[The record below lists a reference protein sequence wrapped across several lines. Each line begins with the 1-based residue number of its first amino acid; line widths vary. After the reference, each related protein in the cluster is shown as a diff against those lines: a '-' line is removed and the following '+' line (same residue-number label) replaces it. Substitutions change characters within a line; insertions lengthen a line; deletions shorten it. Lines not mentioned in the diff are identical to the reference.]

1 MVLKKFAYTSKLK
14 HWIFFFLCSCSIAKQ
29 GFAQSW
35 MSTSNWAKISIA
47 QSGIYKINYQ
57 DLKNWG
63 LNVSNIDN
71 LHLFGVQG
79 EQISSI
85 NSQEI
90 LDRAPEISI
99 WVEKGS
105 DNQWN
110 SGDYI
115 LFYATAAKD
124 MENTFNTITHYSNPY
139 AKNST
144 YIIGETLVAGKRITN
159 AIKPTFN
166 VQEKRSSGYI
176 GGFHDSDIV
185 NLNDMGRVWLGE
197 KLGNE
202 TTNRTFQIAIP
213 LDVDSAILRVNT
225 AWALEEDSGSL
236 ITTVNGVNYRYTVNP
251 IPIGSYDKY
260 NYVSK
265 IYKLNNLSG
274 MIQCKLQLNRPN
286 TKSAAYL
293 DFFEWFAEKGL
304 TYQGKQIVYRNWNW
318 GNSLDIVEFKFQLS
332 GSQTPFIWSVGNV
345 YQPCGLFAEK
355 VGSDLLATAIDS
367 ISSNTIIAFH
377 PNDAFLPNFDGNI
390 KASSNIELAGNAQ
403 LIIISH
409 PDFIEAAA
417 KLKEHRTAHDQLKV
431 AIVSPVEIYNAFSAG
446 QQDVMAIRNFIRW
459 AKQSSIANGNELK
472 YVTIIGAAS
481 HDMLDRT
488 PSNTNYVPMYQSYG
502 QSPAAIFCL
511 DEYIGYL
518 DAGQGDPEITQKN
531 KLGVAVGRIPAR
543 TLEDANAFVEKLKR
557 YDSPKSFGPWRSQVT
572 FTSDDVD
579 KIYETE
585 FIYQSEEYA
594 DYLYKNNPAIKVN
607 KIYADA
613 YKQVMNGNS
622 ERYPDVTAAINRT
635 FNEGSLFI
643 NYQGHGGERGWG
655 QEAFLDIPTIKSWSN
670 PYTMP
675 VLFTAT
681 CEFTKYDDPK
691 FQSAGELAVLN
702 PNGGAIASLTTTRL
716 VYVSSN
722 SLINRSF
729 WTKYGFPAPN
739 ESVPTVG
746 DVFQKLKN
754 RPDKTDDD
762 KKFALLGDASMK
774 LAFPNHF
781 IKVDS
786 VQAKDAQFFAD
797 TLKAFSVVTMKGHID
812 ERLKGKFVNFNG
824 TLWAKIFDKPK
835 SQYTLGNDGNG
846 STVEF
851 KDLSTILYNGQ
862 ISVVNGDWT
871 LVFSIPKDISY
882 NVGEAR
888 AMFYA
893 HNGETDASGAYNFLL
908 GGSEKLN
915 KADTIGPEVRAFLH
929 DTTFRAGGSVAKN
942 VDFVARIYDEN
953 GINATGAGIG
963 RDMVLIIDENT
974 EAEITMIVNQY
985 FQYDVNSFRS
995 GILRVP
1001 LNNLSP
1007 GKHTFTCKV
1016 WDIYNNYGDGSTF
1029 GIVVP
1034 ARSFKIENHGASP
1047 NPFQQNTKLWIE
1059 QTLPGEDLNLD
1070 WQISDVAGNIVVKG
1084 SKYIEA
1090 AFAVSKIQIDL
1101 RNEVESGGEVSISHN
1116 LTPGIYLYQIS
1127 ARTLDGLT
1135 SKCAGK
1141 IICTQ

>member
-1 MVLKKFAYTSKLK
+1 MPQTSKLK
-14 HWIFFFLCSCSIAKQ
+14 NYILFLLYIFCLVKP
-29 GFAQSW
+29 GKAQSW
-35 MSTSNWAKISIA
+35 MSSSNWAKFSIA
-47 QSGIYKINYQ
+47 QSGVYKISFQ

-63 LNVSNIDN
+63 VNINNIDN
-71 LHLFGVQG
+71 LHLYGVQG
-79 EQISSI
+79 KQMSSI
-85 NSQEI
+85 NSQEV
-90 LDRAPEISI
+90 LDRAPEIAI

-110 SGDYI
+110 SGDFI
-115 LFYATAAKD
+115 LFYATANKD
-124 MENTFNTITHYSNPY
+124 LENTYNTITHYANPY
-139 AKNST
+139 ALKST
-144 YIIGETLVAGKRITN
+144 FIIGETPAPGKRIVN
-159 AIKPTFN
+159 AIKPTFT
-166 VQEKRSSGYI
+166 VQEIRKSGYV
-176 GGFHDSDIV
+176 GGFHDSDVV

-202 TTNRTFQIAIP
+202 TTNRTLQIPIP
-213 LDVDSAILRVNT
+213 LDVDSAILRVNS

-236 ITTVNGVNYRYTVNP
+236 VITVNGINYRYNINP
-251 IPIGSYDKY
+251 IPIGSYDRY
-260 NYVSK
+260 TYVSK
-265 IYKLNNLSG
+265 LYKVQNLSG

-286 TKSAAYL
+286 TKSAAYV
-293 DFFEWFAEKGL
+293 DFLEWFAAKDFS
-304 TYQGKQIVYRNWNW
+304 YQDKQIVYRNWTW
-318 GNSLDIVEFKFQLS
+318 GNSLDIAEFNFALK
-332 GSQTPFIWSVGNV
+332 GSQIPYIWAVGNV
-345 YQPCGLFAEK
+345 YQPCGLFAETS
-355 VGSDLLATAIDS
+355 GNTIIATAVDS
-367 ISSNTIIAFH
+367 LASNTIVAFH
-377 PNDAFLPNFDGNI
+377 PNDAYVPKFESLV
-390 KASSNIELAGNAQ
+390 KSSNNIESAANAQ
-403 LIIISH
+403 LIIVSH
-409 PDFIEAAA
+409 PNFMDAAL
-417 KLKEHRTAHDQLKV
+417 KLKEHRQLHDQLKV
-431 AIVSPVEIYNAFSAG
+431 AIVSPEEIYNAFSAG

-459 AKQSSIANGNELK
+459 AKQNSIVNGNELK
-472 YVTIIGAAS
+472 YVTLMGAAS

-488 PSNTNYVPMYQSYG
+488 PSNTNFVPMYQSYG
-502 QSPAAIFCL
+502 HSPAAIFCL

-518 DAGQGDPEITQKN
+518 DAGQGDPEISQKN
-531 KLGVAVGRIPAR
+531 KLGISIGRIPAR

-594 DYLYKNNPAIKVN
+594 DYLYRNNPAIKVN

-622 ERYPDVTAAINRT
+622 ERYPDVTSAINRT
-635 FNEGSLFI
+635 FTEGSLFI

-655 QEAFLDIPTIKSWSN
+655 QESFLDIPTIKAWSN

-739 ESVPTVG
+739 EPIPTVG

-786 VQAKDAQFFAD
+786 VQSKDALSFAD

-812 ERLKGKFVNFNG
+812 ERLKGKFEDFNG

-835 SQYTLGNDGNG
+835 SQFTLGNDGNG
-846 STVEF
+846 SNVEF

-893 HNGETDASGAYNFLL
+893 HNGETDASGAYNFML

-915 KADTIGPEVRAFLH
+915 KADTIGPMVRAFLH

-974 EAEITMIVNQY
+974 ENEITMIVNQY

-1001 LNNLSP
+1001 MNNLSP

-1034 ARSFKIENHGASP
+1034 ARSFSIENHGASP
-1047 NPFQQNTKLWIE
+1047 NPFQQLTKLWIE
-1059 QTLPGEDLNLD
+1059 QTLPGEDLNLE
-1070 WQISDVAGNIVVKG
+1070 WQVSDISGNIVAKG
-1084 SKYIEA
+1084 SKFIEA
-1090 AFAVSKIQIDL
+1090 AFAVSKIEIDL
-1101 RNEVESGGEVSISHN
+1101 RTEVEIGGNSSVLKD
-1116 LTPGIYLYQIS
+1116 LTPGIYIYQIS
-1127 ARTLDGLT
+1127 ARTTDGLT
-1135 SKCAGK
+1135 AKCSGK